1 MISKLA
7 QTVEEMHSVIVTL
20 QTDNKLR
27 KEAAE
32 ARTRED
38 DLEVNQQR

>member
-1 MISKLA
+1 MIFKLS
-7 QTVEEMHSVIVTL
+7 QTAEELHSVIVTL

-27 KEAAE
+27 KAAE
-32 ARTRED
+32 ARTWED